1 MISIS
6 RRWQV
11 LPILLSPNRFTT
23 FHASRINRIYS
34 KNKGILYSILAIN
47 QPRWYKL
54 FARGK
59 RRERERVEKHPA
71 VSVHVHGIH
80 RLGSDKRGQRL
91 GRKDGES
98 LRGRNVTAACPRAPL
113 LSKLIRC
120 AKGMM
125 KLTVARG
132 HGKADAE
139 PLHLRCIKAI
149 HPDAWRT
156 VYP

>member
-1 MISIS
+1 MI
-6 RRWQV
+6 Q
-11 LPILLSPNRFTT
+11 T
-23 FHASRINRIYS
+23 FRAR
-34 KNKGILYSILAIN
+34 KKKGE
-47 QPRWYKL
+47 
-54 FARGK
+54 
-59 RRERERVEKHPA
+59 RERERAEKYPA
-71 VSVHVHGIH
+71 VSVHVHSIH

-91 GRKDGES
+91 ERKDGES

-113 LSKLIRC
+113 LSKLIRR

-156 VYP
+156 CIHRSEMLPANFSKARATVLHCRSNCVRKKRFDIHPRIRMLSNV